1 MNSILLSGGE
11 GKIASIRAALKG
23 GYANVLITDQFTAKR
38 LLEEV

>member
-1 MNSILLSGGE
+1 M
-11 GKIASIRAALKG
+11 KG